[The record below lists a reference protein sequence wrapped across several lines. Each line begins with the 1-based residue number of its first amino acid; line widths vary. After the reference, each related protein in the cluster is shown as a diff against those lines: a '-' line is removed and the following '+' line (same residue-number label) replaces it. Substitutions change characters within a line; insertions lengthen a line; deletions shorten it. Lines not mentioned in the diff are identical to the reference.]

1 MSETA
6 ASLYLRDV
14 ADRFRTHKDL
24 ADRALAQV
32 RDEDLTVAL
41 DPESNSLAVLLLH
54 LGGNLRSRWTDFLTT
69 DGEKPDRN
77 RDAEFEPGTVTRQ
90 ELLSHWN
97 EGWNQLFVTLAALTE
112 DDLTRTVTIRAEPHS
127 VVGAIDRSLTH
138 CAYHVGQIVFLA
150 KHLAGGHW
158 KTLSVPRGGTRA
170 FNEKMFGEK
179 IFGKT

>member
-14 ADRFRTHKDL
+14 ADRFRTCKDL

-69 DGEKPDRN
+69 DGEKPDRD
-77 RDAEFEPGTVTRQ
+77 RDAEFEPRTISRQ
-90 ELLSHWN
+90 DLLSRWN
-97 EGWNQLFVTLAALTE
+97 EGWNHLFVTLAALTE
-112 DDLTRTVTIRAEPHS
+112 EDLTRTITIRAEPHS
-127 VVGAIDRSLTH
+127 VIGAIDRSLTH

-150 KHLAGGHW
+150 RHLAGSHW
-158 KTLSVPRGGTRA
+158 KTLSVPRGGTRS
-170 FNEKMFGEK
+170 FNEKMFG
-179 IFGKT
+179 KT